1 MSLSSL
7 KFLCWPCWTPKDMR
21 ITERIIAVQGQ
32 SRVADFG
39 TNPKRVC
46 DFLLVINSNPGPI
59 LHRFRATVVYWS
71 KNSQNCQFRTHPSLR
86 NCPRSGWPLSNFV
99 MIQIFPETRMI
110 RLSEGEEIMTLSS
123 FWYNTGVWRTDRQ
136 TFLLWLYQRNI
147 ACYANALVMKEIRI
161 HKKAQQSWQSSALA
175 MHLPLA
181 R

>member
-86 NCPRSGWPLSNFV
+86 NRPRSGWPLSNFV
-99 MIQIFPETRMI
+99 MIQIFLETRMF
-110 RLSEGEEIMTLSS
+110 RLSDGEEIMTLAFFVLIQYRSVTDGQTNS
-123 FWYNTGVWRTDRQ
+123 RTDRR
-136 TFLLWLYQRNI
+136 TSLLWLYQRLHSLL
-147 ACYANALVMKEIRI
+147 C
-161 HKKAQQSWQSSALA
+161 
-175 MHLPLA
+175 
-181 R
+181 